1 MMSSS
6 TSTNS
11 SAAGPAGLFSKD
23 SISKFVVEE
32 FRAHSR
38 VIGGALL
45 PAAKAGHGTSGAEI
59 IDA

>member
-1 MMSSS
+1 MMTSS

-11 SAAGPAGLFSKD
+11 WASGPAGLFSKD

-32 FRAHSR
+32 FRAYSR

-45 PAAKAGHGTSGAEI
+45 PAAMAGQG
-59 IDA
+59 

>member
-1 MMSSS
+1 V
-6 TSTNS
+6 
-11 SAAGPAGLFSKD
+11 A
-23 SISKFVVEE
+23 E

-45 PAAKAGHGTSGAEI
+45 PAATAGQGMSGAEI

>member
-1 MMSSS
+1 VW
-6 TSTNS
+6 NDVVVHINEFVGGR
-11 SAAGPAGLFSKD
+11 ARGLFSKD

-45 PAAKAGHGTSGAEI
+45 PAAMAGQG
-59 IDA
+59 